1 MIALE
6 YPYLSPYLADT
17 IIRNRYP
24 VIRTDTARKL
34 LLAAGCDEK
43 ECTFISADEAC
54 RDLAAGNDLL
64 YTISESALDLIA
76 HPLFPEEL
84 HNQVQKLKNKL
95 LFREGLKDRYPDF
108 FYQEADSSQMND
120 IDPQRLPYP
129 VILKPAV
136 GFFSIGVKR
145 ISNPREWREFT
156 DNPVQEC
163 SGSWDTHV
171 IDSSTL
177 IIEEVIEGEEYAV
190 DAYFDENGAV
200 TLFGIYQ
207 HLFSGDADVSDR
219 IYLTSAAIMRD
230 NLAPF
235 IAYLSELGERFNLR
249 KFPIHGELR
258 VSKKHGLIP
267 IEINPLR
274 FGGWCTT
281 PDISCFSYGF
291 NQYELLFS
299 GQIPDWDL
307 IIETMGL
314 DTYSLI
320 VLDNASEIPA
330 EKIQGF
336 DREKLLA
343 RLTAPLEFR
352 PIDFRTHNVFGFI
365 FARNPNGERAELLSL
380 LHSDLREFIIP
391 KEEISDE
398 TL

>member
-17 IIRNRYP
+17 IKRNRYP
-24 VIRTDTARKL
+24 VIRTYSALKL
-34 LLAAGCDEK
+34 IHSLGYEEK
-43 ECTFISADEAC
+43 EFIFISPDQAC
-54 RDLAAGNDLL
+54 RDLAAGNDIL

-76 HPLFPEEL
+76 NPLFPKEL

-108 FYQEADSSQMND
+108 FYQGIHFFQKND
-120 IDPQRLPYP
+120 IDPHTLPYP

-145 ISNPREWREFT
+145 ISTPRQW
-156 DNPVQEC
+156 QELAENSPQEG

-190 DAYFDENGAV
+190 DAYFDEKSAV

-219 IYLTSAAIMRD
+219 IYLTSADIMRD

-235 IAYLSELGERFNLR
+235 TAFLSELGERFNLR
-249 KFPIHGELR
+249 KFPIHAEFR
-258 VSKKHGLIP
+258 VSEKHGLIP

-281 PDISCFSYGF
+281 ADISSYSYGF

-299 GQIPDWDL
+299 GQIPDWEM
-307 IIETMGL
+307 IIKGMGR
-314 DTYSLI
+314 DAYSLI
-320 VLDNASEIPA
+320 VLDNASGIPA
-330 EKIQGF
+330 EKITGF
-336 DREKLLA
+336 DREKLLT

-352 PIDFRTHNVFGFI
+352 PIDFRTHNVFGFT
-365 FARNPNGERAELLSL
+365 FARNPNGETAELLSL
-380 LHSDLREFIIP
+380 LHSDLREFILL
-391 KEEISDE
+391 KKGD
-398 TL
+398 TR